1 VTYRLLDLGCCIGG
15 ASRGY
20 EQAGFEVIGV
30 DIVDR
35 PRYPGEFIQADA
47 LTFPLEG
54 WDAIHWSA
62 PCQRWAQASLSHRK
76 RGKVYPDLITPM
88 RPRLIA
94 SGIPYVMENVPK
106 APLRHDLELCGCM
119 FRLEIPGVGQL
130 RRLRKFEL
138 SWQPVT
144 ERMAH
149 RHVLPA
155 ISIAGHGTP
164 AWQREITGHIG
175 VAVWRQVMGIDWPVR
190 REELTEAIPP
200 AYTKYV
206 GGLLRTYLDHA
217 KENYAVQSA

>member
-15 ASRGY
+15 ASAGY
-20 EQAGFEVIGV
+20 ELAGFEVTGV

-35 PRYPGEFIQADA
+35 PRYPGEFIRADA

-54 WDAIHWSA
+54 YDAIHWSA
-62 PCQRWAQASLSHRK
+62 PCQRWSQATLGQRR

-94 SGIPYVMENVPK
+94 AGVPYVMENVPK

-119 FRLEIPGVGQL
+119 FYREIPGVGQL

-144 ERMAH
+144 ETLAH

-190 REELTEAIPP
+190 RDELTEAIPP
-200 AYTKYV
+200 AYTAYI
-206 GGLLRTYLDHA
+206 GRLLRAHLDACRSTEHA
-217 KENYAVQSA
+217 VA